1 MPRKKSARQINLQLA
16 RITQLMQ
23 ADNNIPNRARYFR
36 AQDIAE
42 RYKTTMQANNKG

>member
-1 MPRKKSARQINLQLA
+1 MPRNKTEKQINLQLA

-23 ADNNIPNRARYFR
+23 ADNSIPNRARYFR

-42 RYKTTMQANNKG
+42 RYKTTMQANNAG